1 MFAILRW
8 YLLLRI
14 WASSKS
20 TILVLAA
27 LWILYIFVN
36 HFFKDLIAITQQ
48 ESIPNLIYFK
58 WVFISVLLI
67 ATCFLI
73 YKIYRDVLSN
83 LGMQEPD
90 SNEEVEVI
98 SRKKVMLSKP
108 TLKSR
113 SEAIIENY
121 LRAE

>member
-1 MFAILRW
+1 MLK
-8 YLLLRI
+8 I
-14 WASSKS
+14 WTSSKS
-20 TILVLAA
+20 TILVLVV
-27 LWILYIFVN
+27 LWFLYIFAN
-36 HFFKDLIAITQQ
+36 HFFKDLIVIAQQ
-48 ESIPNLIYFK
+48 ETIPDLIYFK

-83 LGMQEPD
+83 LGIQESD
-90 SNEEVEVI
+90 LNEKVKVI

-113 SEAIIENY
+113 SEAIMEKY
-121 LRAE
+121 QRVK

>member
-1 MFAILRW
+1 MFTILKW
-8 YLLLRI
+8 YLLLQI

-20 TILVLAA
+20 TILVLVA
-27 LWILYIFVN
+27 LWILYIFAN
-36 HFFKDLIAITQQ
+36 HFFKDLIVITQQ
-48 ESIPNLIYFK
+48 ESIPDLIYFK

-73 YKIYRDVLSN
+73 YKIYCDVLSD
-83 LGMQEPD
+83 LGMQESE
-90 SNEEVEVI
+90 SNEKVEAI

-113 SEAIIENY
+113 SEMIIEKY
-121 LRAE
+121 QRVK